1 MATADFYTQDGG
13 LDVSSAQQQ
22 YIRHEL
28 EIRVFK
34 ICFTIQMIIKWA
46 NFSIYTMKRFFK
58 EAYMKGA
65 QTSTLK
71 RPLKITLNQLYKIN

>member
-13 LDVSSAQQQ
+13 LDVSFAQQQ

-34 ICFTIQMIIKWA
+34 ICFTIQ
-46 NFSIYTMKRFFK
+46 NDNQVGEFQYLYNEEFF
-58 EAYMKGA
+58 
-65 QTSTLK
+65 
-71 RPLKITLNQLYKIN
+71 